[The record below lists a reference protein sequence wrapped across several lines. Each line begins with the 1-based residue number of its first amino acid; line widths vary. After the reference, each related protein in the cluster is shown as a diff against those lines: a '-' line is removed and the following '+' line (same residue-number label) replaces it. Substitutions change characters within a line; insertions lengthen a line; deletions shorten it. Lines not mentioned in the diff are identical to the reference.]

1 MTRTDSLAAGGSDP
15 EVGVRPPVEA
25 IGITKRFGSTT
36 ALDHVD
42 LVVRHGGAHALVGR
56 NGAGKS
62 TLVSIITGLQAPDS
76 GEVKFHGEPA
86 PPLYNR
92 DAWRRLVAC
101 VYQKSTIIPTLTVAE
116 NLFLNRQQTNG
127 PMINWK
133 GMRSQAQAMVDEW
146 GISVDVAN
154 LAATLSVEQ
163 RQMVEISRALSLGAR
178 FVILDE
184 PTAQLDAKGVARL
197 FRRLRGIQ
205 AQGVSFLYISHHLEE
220 IYEICETVT
229 VFRDA
234 RHIVTAPVANLSSD
248 ELVAAMTGEAAILQ
262 ADDYVTKVRPG
273 GAVLKVDS
281 LTKAG
286 SYYDMS
292 LEVHPGEVIGITGS
306 GSSGRIA
313 LAETIVGLRKADS
326 GTITVSGVRPRPGD
340 VASALAVGVGFVPR
354 DRHSE
359 GLVDLL
365 SVGENLT
372 MTISDQLG
380 KWGFINPR
388 RRDAVARKAMKEL
401 SLVASGP
408 EQIAGSLS
416 GGNQQKLVMGRALA
430 RKPALLVLMH
440 PTAGVDVRSKA
451 TLISVVDQVRTS
463 GTAVVIVSDELDDL
477 RPCDRVLVMLHG
489 KVAVEF
495 PRGWTD
501 ADVVAATEGIGSLT

>member
-1 MTRTDSLAAGGSDP
+1 M
-15 EVGVRPPVEA
+15 
-25 IGITKRFGSTT
+25 
-36 ALDHVD
+36 DHVD
-42 LVVRHGGAHALVGR
+42 LVVRDGGAHALVGR

-62 TLVSIITGLQAPDS
+62 TLVSIITGLQHADS
-76 GEVKFHGEPA
+76 GEVKFRGEAA
-86 PPLYNR
+86 PPLYDR
-92 DAWRRLVAC
+92 DAWRRVVAC
-101 VYQKSTIIPTLTVAE
+101 VYQKSTIIPSLTVAE
-116 NLFLNRQQTNG
+116 NLFLNRQQANG
-127 PMINWK
+127 PIINWK
-133 GMRSQAQAMVDEW
+133 AMRVQAQAMVDEW
-146 GISVDVAN
+146 GISVDVTN
-154 LAATLSVEQ
+154 LASTLSVEQ
-163 RQMVEISRALSLGAR
+163 RQMVEIARALSFGAR

-197 FRRLRGIQ
+197 FGRLRALQ

-234 RHIVTAPVANLSSD
+234 RHIVTAPVADLSSE
-248 ELVAAMTGEAAILQ
+248 ELVAAMTGEADILQ
-262 ADDYVTKVRPG
+262 ADDYVSKIRPG
-273 GAVLKVDS
+273 NPVLKVAN

-286 SYYDMS
+286 YFDNMS

-313 LAETIVGLRKADS
+313 FAETIVGLRKADS
-326 GTITVSGVRPRPGD
+326 GTITVNDERPKPGD
-340 VASALAVGVGFVPR
+340 VASALAAGIGFVPR
-354 DRHSE
+354 DRHHE

-372 MTISDQLG
+372 MTIANRLG
-380 KWGFINPR
+380 KWGIINPR
-388 RRDAVARKAMKEL
+388 RRDVVARKAMKEL

-408 EQIAGSLS
+408 DQIAGSLS

-430 RKPALLVLMH
+430 SRPTLLVLMH

-463 GTAVVIVSDELDDL
+463 GTAVIIVSDELDDL

-489 KVAVEF
+489 VVTVEF

-501 ADVVAATEGIGSLT
+501 SDVVAATEGIGPEHD